1 MRRSPCD
8 GGKIVA
14 VGKSAEIAKNYAGK
28 KTVDGR
34 NTVATPGFVDC
45 HLHSSFQLS
54 RGLADEANAQS
65 FLFDRMYPYEA
76 ALDADDVRVSAT
88 LAATEL
94 LKHGVTCFIDPGNYH
109 PESSVEGVMST
120 GIRMIVSRSS
130 FDLTKSVLGLLP
142 ERMIEN
148 TATALERAEA
158 VLEKYAKSGNPR
170 LGASA
175 SFRGLN
181 NASDELIVGLDKL
194 AKKYG
199 TLLQTHAC
207 FSYSTH
213 DSSIARG
220 GLAEIER
227 LEKLGVLDERMLVV
241 HSGWLEP
248 QEVAMLAKRKPSLVC
263 APSSSLHNGY
273 GNFVVGKLP
282 ELMALGVNVAIGS
295 DHASSGIVD
304 MTQEVRLACCC
315 YKEMRLNPRVMPPE
329 TGVEMATING
339 AKAALMADRI
349 GSIEV
354 GKEADVVLFDTRRPE
369 WQPLI
374 NPVANLVYSATGD
387 SVRDVFVAG
396 EQVVADG
403 SADQDRREQAL
414 RGHSRGGD
422 ALLQAPQG
430 RPDGA
435 VEMAGDVMDAPDET
449 EAEAPAVIDGLEFPF
464 ADYPAPGTATEV
476 ADGIFWISTPV
487 PFVGLKQVNLWL
499 LRDGDGWTMIDCSYG
514 STRAA
519 RADRS
524 GLGQGARRPA
534 DHAADR
540 HAFPSGPRRRLRLDR
555 REVGPAPAHVAGRMA
570 DRQPRGAQPQHR
582 PSCSRAAP
590 SIGATGSTRRACS
603 ASSRASCSTATA

>member
-1 MRRSPCD
+1 
-8 GGKIVA
+8 
-14 VGKSAEIAKNYAGK
+14 
-28 KTVDGR
+28 
-34 NTVATPGFVDC
+34 
-45 HLHSSFQLS
+45 
-54 RGLADEANAQS
+54 
-65 FLFDRMYPYEA
+65 
-76 ALDADDVRVSAT
+76 
-88 LAATEL
+88 
-94 LKHGVTCFIDPGNYH
+94 
-109 PESSVEGVMST
+109 MST

-227 LEKLGVLDERMLVV
+227 LDKLGVLDEHMLVV

-248 QEVAMLAKRKPSLVC
+248 QEVAMLARRKPSLVC

-315 YKEMRLNPRVMPPE
+315 YKEARLNPRVMPPE

-403 SADQDRREQAL
+403 ALTKIDESKLYEDIPVAVMRFAKHLKVDQMVQL
-414 RGHSRGGD
+414 K
-422 ALLQAPQG
+422 
-430 RPDGA
+430 
-435 VEMAGDVMDAPDET
+435 
-449 EAEAPAVIDGLEFPF
+449 
-464 ADYPAPGTATEV
+464 
-476 ADGIFWISTPV
+476 WPV
-487 PFVGLKQVNLWL
+487 
-499 LRDGDGWTMIDCSYG
+499 T
-514 STRAA
+514 
-519 RADRS
+519 
-524 GLGQGARRPA
+524 
-534 DHAADR
+534 
-540 HAFPSGPRRRLRLDR
+540 
-555 REVGPAPAHVAGRMA
+555 
-570 DRQPRGAQPQHR
+570 
-582 PSCSRAAP
+582 
-590 SIGATGSTRRACS
+590 
-603 ASSRASCSTATA
+603 

>member
-1 MRRSPCD
+1 MQTVDLIIADIDWLITVDPGRRIIRDAAIAVD

-14 VGKSAEIAKNYAGK
+14 VGKSAEIAKSYTGK

-213 DSSIARG
+213 DSSVARG

-248 QEVAMLAKRKPSLVC
+248 QEVAMLAQ
-263 APSSSLHNGY
+263 AQ
-273 GNFVVGKLP
+273 
-282 ELMALGVNVAIGS
+282 A
-295 DHASSGIVD
+295 
-304 MTQEVRLACCC
+304 
-315 YKEMRLNPRVMPPE
+315 
-329 TGVEMATING
+329 
-339 AKAALMADRI
+339 
-349 GSIEV
+349 
-354 GKEADVVLFDTRRPE
+354 
-369 WQPLI
+369 
-374 NPVANLVYSATGD
+374 
-387 SVRDVFVAG
+387 VAG
-396 EQVVADG
+396 LRAVVEPAQRLRQFRRRQAAGADG
-403 SADQDRREQAL
+403 ARRQRRDRLRPRLLRHRRHDAGGAARLLLLQGDAAQSARHAAGDRR
-414 RGHSRGGD
+414 
-422 ALLQAPQG
+422 
-430 RPDGA
+430 
-435 VEMAGDVMDAPDET
+435 
-449 EAEAPAVIDGLEFPF
+449 
-464 ADYPAPGTATEV
+464 
-476 ADGIFWISTPV
+476 
-487 PFVGLKQVNLWL
+487 
-499 LRDGDGWTMIDCSYG
+499 RDGDHQRRQGG
-514 STRAA
+514 
-519 RADRS
+519 ADGRPHRLASRS
-524 GLGQGARRPA
+524 ARRPTSCCST
-534 DHAADR
+534 
-540 HAFPSGPRRRLRLDR
+540 PSGRN
-555 REVGPAPAHVAGRMA
+555 G
-570 DRQPRGAQPQHR
+570 
-582 PSCSRAAP
+582 SR
-590 SIGATGSTRRACS
+590 
-603 ASSRASCSTATA
+603 